1 MKALV
6 QSKVY
11 PLQVTST
18 GVAFN
23 LNNRDWHLLDGRINE
38 ENTYSMS
45 TIELLYPPGGA
56 VRDISSIY
64 YLSCASDI
72 PGVPVAEIEKYDSSN
87 KITARLNSSTD
98 KWVAF
103 PLNTWKMAD
112 FSFSPSNVY
121 GNIVPWD
128 GKEPYVKLGVDK
140 WTDQYAR
147 YIISPSWITPNIS
160 NIAVNQL
167 DPRLDIAVTWQSNI
181 QDLGDIEVW
190 QNGVHLRTI
199 EVGSAKGGIIPA
211 YAIPAVGQFTIKVI
225 AANNPMEDLG
235 TTGTASAN
243 FTAAV
248 PAVTA
253 SNLQINQTERRSPI
267 IGTWDSTNQSDFKL
281 EVLRGEVV
289 EYMLTG
295 TTQRSFSIPPGTLD
309 EGDVVFKLTVNN
321 TFGAATSTVILNQ
334 SKTITFS
341 RPAITSLEPD
351 GLNQNLDLALPI
363 TWLCANQDTYNLKVY
378 RETVLEREFS
388 GTSDKGVTLPP
399 KTIKTG
405 QIKLV
410 LTVTNTINGIVGT
423 TVREAEFFGY
433 GTPDSPVFED
443 VDVYNKALPLI
454 SWVSPEQE
462 WYEFKIST
470 VEGVVHEQSGE
481 VLSTSKSYQVTLDLL
496 NNTQYVL
503 ALRIKSSFGLWSNWT
518 EKTVLVSYTNL
529 TKPVIGLVSDVE
541 GNIIVTIQNPDVA
554 EFWTAEIWR
563 REDFSDWVRLVKE
576 LPPDYTWSDTTAAA
590 MKKYYYKCVANSTDG
605 GRTQSDT
612 ASIEAEFEGYY
623 LIDVEEP
630 NKKVN
635 LMVEDSKDESPIVID
650 RIGDEVFSLFA
661 GATKPIV
668 EKGIVNYSTGNM
680 NFLISLKDS
689 MLLADMKTNSKL
701 LLYKDERGNKM
712 YGTIQGNITENPKRW
727 FKEYVDVSFRF
738 TENDFLE
745 QDIASNVKMYLH
757 LFDGTWKFDGSIDL
771 SGRHWE
777 VIS

>member
-6 QSKVY
+6 SMKVY
-11 PLQVTST
+11 PLIVTST
-18 GVAFN
+18 GIALN

-45 TIELLYPPGGA
+45 RIELLYPPGGA

-72 PGVPVAEIEKYDSSN
+72 PGVPVAQIEYYPSSAM
-87 KITARLNSSTD
+87 ITARLSSSTD

-103 PLNTWKMAD
+103 PLNTWKAAD
-112 FSFSPSNVY
+112 YSFSPSNIY

-128 GKEPYVKLGVDK
+128 GKEPYVTQGADK
-140 WTDQYAR
+140 WTEQYAR
-147 YIISPSWITPNIS
+147 YIISPSWKTPAIS
-160 NIAVNQL
+160 NIAVSQL
-167 DPRLDIAVTWQSNI
+167 DPRLDIAVTWESNI
-181 QDLGDIEVW
+181 QDLGEIEVW

-199 EVGSAKGGIIPA
+199 EVGTAKGGIIPA
-211 YAIPAVGQFTIKVI
+211 YTIPAVGQFTIKVV

-253 SNLQINQTERRSPI
+253 SNFQINQTERRSPI
-267 IGTWDSTNQSDFKL
+267 IGTWDSANQSDFKL

-295 TTQRSFSIPPGTLD
+295 TTQKSFSIPPGTLN
-309 EGDVVFKLTVNN
+309 EGGVVFKLSVNN

-341 RPAITSLEPD
+341 RPVITSLEPD

-378 RETVLEREFS
+378 RNEVIEREFS
-388 GTSDKGVTLPP
+388 RTSDKGVTLPP

-410 LTVTNTINGIVGT
+410 LTITNTINGIVGT
-423 TVREAEFFGY
+423 AVREAEFFGY
-433 GTPDSPVFED
+433 GTPDAPVFED
-443 VDVYNKALPLI
+443 VEVYNQALPLI
-454 SWVSPEQE
+454 SWVAPEQE
-462 WYEFKIST
+462 WYDFKIST
-470 VEGVVHEQSGE
+470 LEGVVHEQSEE
-481 VLSTSKSYQVTLDLL
+481 VLSSSKSYQVTLDLL
-496 NNTQYVL
+496 NNAQYKL
-503 ALRIKSSFGLWSNWT
+503 AVRIKSSFGLWSNWT

-529 TKPVIGLVSDVE
+529 TKPVIGLISDID
-541 GNIIVTIQNPDVA
+541 GNIIVTIQNPDVP
-554 EFWTAEIWR
+554 EFFTAEIWR
-563 REDFSDWVRLVKE
+563 RDDFSDWVRLVKE
-576 LPPDYTWSDTTAAA
+576 LPPNYTWSDTTAAA

-623 LIDVEEP
+623 LIDVENP
-630 NKKVN
+630 SRRVN
-635 LMVEDSKDESPIVID
+635 LMVEDSTGESPITID

-661 GATKPIV
+661 GAAKPV
-668 EKGIVNYSTGNM
+668 LEKGLVNYSTGSM
-680 NFLISLKDS
+680 NFLVSLKDS
-689 MLLADMKTNSKL
+689 TLLADMKTKSKL
-701 LLYKDERGNKM
+701 LLYKDERGNKL
-712 YGTIQGNITENPKRW
+712 YGTIQGNLVENPKRW
-727 FKEYVDVSFRF
+727 FKDYVDVSFRF

-745 QDIASNVKMYLH
+745 RDIASNVKMYLNVV
-757 LFDGTWKFDGSIDL
+757 DGKWY
-771 SGRHWE
+771 WE
-777 VIS
+777 VVS